1 MQTCIE
7 RYILW
12 AAAGMAKFLPIN
24 GASTVPFWYRVPS
37 KVYTNGGALK
47 LDRDRLQRARELLG
61 YGLEKTAEEA
71 GISKNSVLRAEHE
84 EDIRPV
90 TARKIAAAL
99 DVPVADLIGESETLK
114 AQPPLPDFW
123 GKWRSQLELLESCVQ
138 HKVSRA
144 EYYERELE
152 RGRSSDYATARGA
165 ENLAI
170 LAREEFAGFTKW
182 VIDGPVRPLA
192 IALEQVPSPV
202 DPRIA
207 EEFEAKVD
215 VMIYRAKQT
224 TDLLFGHAYHLAET
238 AEKRNELAKK
248 RQQVEK
254 LEKRAAR
261 GEMRSA

>member
-1 MQTCIE
+1 M
-7 RYILW
+7 R
-12 AAAGMAKFLPIN
+12 
-24 GASTVPFWYRVPS
+24 
-37 KVYTNGGALK
+37 
-47 LDRDRLQRARELLG
+47 LDKYRLQRAREMLG
-61 YGLEKTAEEA
+61 YGLEKTAQEA

-90 TARKIAAAL
+90 TARKIATAL
-99 DVPVADLIGESETLK
+99 HVAVADLIGESETLK

-123 GKWRSQLELLESCVQ
+123 GKWRSQLDLLESCVQ
-138 HKVSRA
+138 YKIGRA

-152 RGRSSDYATARGA
+152 RGRASDYATARGA

-170 LAREEFAGFTKW
+170 LALQEFADFTRW

-192 IALEQVPSPV
+192 MALEQSPSPV

-215 VMIYRAKQT
+215 MMICRAKQT
-224 TDLLFGHAYHLAET
+224 TDLLFKHAYHLAGT
-238 AEKRNELAKK
+238 PGQRDELAKRR
-248 RQQVEK
+248 RQE
-254 LEKRAAR
+254 EKRAAR

>member
-1 MQTCIE
+1 M
-7 RYILW
+7 
-12 AAAGMAKFLPIN
+12 
-24 GASTVPFWYRVPS
+24 
-37 KVYTNGGALK
+37 NGGALR
-47 LDRDRLQRARELLG
+47 LDKNRLQRAREMLG
-61 YGLEKTAEEA
+61 YGLEKTAQEA
-71 GISKNSVLRAEHE
+71 GVSKNSVLRAEHE

-123 GKWRSQLELLESCVQ
+123 GKWRSQLDLLESCVQ
-138 HKVSRA
+138 FKIGRA

-152 RGRSSDYATARGA
+152 RGRSSDYETARSA

-170 LAREEFAGFTKW
+170 LALEEFAGFTRW

-192 IALEQVPSPV
+192 IALEQFPSPV

-215 VMIYRAKQT
+215 AMIYRAKQT
-224 TDLLFGHAYHLAET
+224 TDLLFKHAYHLAET
-238 AEKRNELAKK
+238 SEQRDDLAK
-248 RQQVEK
+248 RRRQVE
-254 LEKRAAR
+254 ERAAY
-261 GEMRSA
+261 GEIRSA

>member
-1 MQTCIE
+1 VLSTIPE
-7 RYILW
+7 SPYKL
-12 AAAGMAKFLPIN
+12 LPIS
-24 GASTVPFWYRVPS
+24 GSFTSLLVLTFGQAA
-37 KVYTNGGALK
+37 YTDGGGVK
-47 LDRDRLQRARELLG
+47 LDRDKLIRAREMLG
-61 YGLEKTAEEA
+61 YGIETVAAEA
-71 GISKNSVLRAEHE
+71 GVSKNSVLRAEHE
-84 EDIRPV
+84 EDIRPL

-99 DVPVADLIGESETLK
+99 GVRVADLIGESETLK

-123 GKWRSQLELLESCVQ
+123 GKWRSQLQLLESCVQ
-138 HKVSRA
+138 YKVSRA

-170 LAREEFAGFTKW
+170 LAREEFAGITKW

-192 IALEQVPSPV
+192 VALEQFPSPV

-224 TDLLFGHAYHLAET
+224 TDLLFEHAYRLAET
-238 AEKRNELAKK
+238 AEQRNELAKK
-248 RQQVEK
+248 RRQVEK